1 MMNRTVLAA
10 VLLAASIH
18 MSAQSSVSPYSM
30 FGTGAIDTG
39 NHGISAGMAGLGIGL
54 RETNTLNSGNPASL
68 TAIRPKTFILD
79 LAASGSM
86 SGFSGQNRHA
96 YSGTGNI
103 DRVGFGFRIGSFVST
118 SIGITPFTMTEYRI
132 SKSAFIDGKDSR
144 YTTWFEGSGG
154 LHKAYVSFG
163 FNVFRDLS
171 VGITGSIIM
180 GQVTHSE
187 ASDYWT
193 AKTKSVSAVTPY
205 LDFGIQY
212 HRSLGRYTSV
222 TAGVTG
228 SYRKDIAMHNT
239 YTLYDNDTTTVSGS
253 VKPTT
258 TMTVPAY
265 AGAGIS
271 YTSRTVTAGIDYIFQ
286 KWSAASSGSDLIR
299 YKDMHKITLGI
310 SYIPNEHDVRRYW
323 KRIKYRFGA
332 SVDDSYLTAG
342 GIRGY
347 DWSVTAGMVFPVRN
361 STSFYWALKFRR
373 SSFPTGN
380 RNTISENCVSLTF
393 GISFGE
399 TWFMRKQYE

>member
-1 MMNRTVLAA
+1 MNRTVLAA

-39 NHGISAGMAGLGIGL
+39 NHGISAGMAG
-54 RETNTLNSGNPASL
+54 
-68 TAIRPKTFILD
+68 
-79 LAASGSM
+79 
-86 SGFSGQNRHA
+86 
-96 YSGTGNI
+96 
-103 DRVGFGFRIGSFVST
+103 
-118 SIGITPFTMTEYRI
+118 
-132 SKSAFIDGKDSR
+132 
-144 YTTWFEGSGG
+144 
-154 LHKAYVSFG
+154 
-163 FNVFRDLS
+163 S
-171 VGITGSIIM
+171 VIM

-271 YTSRTVTAGIDYIFQ
+271 YTSRTVTAGIDYVFQ
-286 KWSAASSGSDLIR
+286 NGRL
-299 YKDMHKITLGI
+299 
-310 SYIPNEHDVRRYW
+310 
-323 KRIKYRFGA
+323 
-332 SVDDSYLTAG
+332 
-342 GIRGY
+342 
-347 DWSVTAGMVFPVRN
+347 PVRD
-361 STSFYWALKFRR
+361 
-373 SSFPTGN
+373 PT
-380 RNTISENCVSLTF
+380 
-393 GISFGE
+393 
-399 TWFMRKQYE
+399 